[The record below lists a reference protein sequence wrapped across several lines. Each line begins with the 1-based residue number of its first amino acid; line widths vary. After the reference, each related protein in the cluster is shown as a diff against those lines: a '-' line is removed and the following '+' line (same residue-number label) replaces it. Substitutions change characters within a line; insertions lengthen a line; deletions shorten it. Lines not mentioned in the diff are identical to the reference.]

1 MLRENRDRG
10 MTMRWRGC
18 DAAAKPLAWAGM
30 NAVIDTANAAA
41 IGGPRPAPRILPHAA
56 PRWRRRAR
64 A

>member
-1 MLRENRDRG
+1 
-10 MTMRWRGC
+10 
-18 DAAAKPLAWAGM
+18 M